1 LSNKQLNVLMIG
13 DIIGSPGIK
22 EIFFKLPQ
30 FIKKENIDLVIV
42 NGENSNDGFGITE
55 LNIKDFKK
63 SGVNVI
69 TSGNHIWSN
78 IDIDNLLENYNCL
91 LRPANY
97 PKASGKGW
105 WKSEIKGSKVAVVNL
120 LGRYQMIPVDCPF
133 SVLDKLLKK
142 ELKDCDII
150 IVDFHAESV
159 AEKKALAF
167 DFDGRI
173 SLLAGTHTHVQT
185 ADEVILKKGTGYIT
199 DLGLC
204 GGFDSVIGMIKED
217 VIKKLINQNIVPFKP
232 SEENLKMQGITAHID
247 FETNKTIFIKRF
259 SI

>member
-1 LSNKQLNVLMIG
+1 MVG

-22 EIFFKLPQ
+22 EIYLKLPQ
-30 FIKKENIDLVIV
+30 FKKKENIDLVII
-42 NGENSNDGFGITE
+42 NGENSNEGFGITE
-55 LNIKDFKK
+55 LNITDFKK
-63 SGVNVI
+63 SGVDII
-69 TSGNHIWSN
+69 TSGNHIWISDN
-78 IDIDNLLENYNCL
+78 IDRLLENYDYL

-105 WKSEIKGSKVAVVNL
+105 WKDKIKDTVVGVVNL
-120 LGRYQMIPVDCPF
+120 IGRYHMIPVDCPF
-133 SVLDKLLKK
+133 TILDKLLKN

-159 AEKKALAF
+159 VEKKALAY

-173 SLLAGTHTHVQT
+173 SLLVGTHTHVQT
-185 ADEVILKKGTGYIT
+185 ADEMILEKGTGYIT

-204 GGFDSVIGMIKED
+204 GGSDSVIGMIKED

-232 SEENLKMQGITAHID
+232 SEENPQMQGIIANIDIQSKKTAL
-247 FETNKTIFIKRF
+247 IKRF